1 LNGFDVQGCKLRV
14 EYKKVLQ
21 AGEKERIERE
31 KAIRRMHS
39 MQLEKEQHQHQAT
52 PQTPYDDFS
61 VLPFHSLSV
70 CIPELIISLHNSI
83 PLLRA
88 PDANRTAIR
97 RPNTTP
103 CASRYT

>member
-1 LNGFDVQGCKLRV
+1 VQGCKLRV

-39 MQLEKEQHQHQAT
+39 MQLEKEQQQHQAT

-61 VLPFHSLSV
+61 VLPLHSLLSV
-70 CIPELIISLHNSI
+70 RIPELIISLHNSI

-97 RPNTTP
+97 CPNTTP